1 MCQPSEEKLSSN
13 TKPITIYPQFTSERY
28 GDPGYAQL
36 DKHISLK
43 ILEGADNDAEMGAFN
58 FLSQPQRIKDLKSSL
73 TEYLRFGLEAGVFLE
88 T

>member
-13 TKPITIYPQFTSERY
+13 NKPITIYPRFTSERY

-36 DKHISLK
+36 DKYVSLK
-43 ILEGADNDAEMGAFN
+43 IFEGADNNAEMGAFN
-58 FLSQPQRIKDLKSSL
+58 FLSQSHRINDLKSSL
-73 TEYLRFGLEAGVFLE
+73 NEYLRFGLEVGVFLE